1 MKGTKAHRLNYMKN
15 ILLPGLVLS
24 GAAGFSTGILIFLFK
39 YAVNCVIKLSDKI
52 YETARLH
59 PAGLLWLALGAA
71 VTGLLAELLLHF
83 FPILRGG
90 GIPTAI
96 TVLRGITPIK
106 WAANVFLLF
115 VSALLTFLCGIPLG
129 NEGPSV
135 QMGTAMGKGTVRAFA
150 KNHPAWERY
159 IMTGGA
165 CAGFAA
171 ATAAPLSGILFA
183 FEEAHRRFSPMIFI
197 TSACSVITGTAIS
210 YHLCSITN
218 TRFSLFELEGV
229 SPMPLQYAWC
239 ALFIGVACGLGAA
252 VFTKAYNA
260 VGKLISAKLRSI
272 PFFVKTACIFVSVAV
287 IGYFMPFALGTGHD
301 LADEL
306 LLGKGVWYI
315 LILAF
320 CIRALLLFVAN
331 NSGITGG
338 LFVPTLAFGAIIGA
352 LCAIPL
358 TEAGILPKEYFSVAV
373 AVGMTSFMSASAR
386 TPLMSIAFAIEALS
400 GLENAL
406 PVILGAAIAYITV
419 ETLGV
424 TAFTDT
430 VIENKTEKAHK
441 GKTATVVEAELTV
454 KEDSFAVG
462 KEIHDIMWPPTCSV
476 LSVHREGVKHISPAL
491 AENDVLR
498 LHYLTYDNA
507 STAVQL
513 EAILGNQ
520 EMRII
525 EAHIQKNSDTVPEL

>member
-1 MKGTKAHRLNYMKN
+1 MKITKTHRVNYMKN

-24 GAAGFSTGILIFLFK
+24 GAAGFFTGILIFIFK
-39 YAVNCVIKLSDKI
+39 FTANWVFKLSDKL
-52 YETARLH
+52 YALARAY
-59 PAGLLWLALGAA
+59 PMGLLWLTLGAA
-71 VTGLLAELLLHF
+71 AIGLIAELILHF
-83 FPILRGG
+83 FPVLRGG

-96 TVLRGITPIK
+96 SVLRGITPIK

-115 VSALLTFLCGIPLG
+115 ASALLTFLCGIPLG

-135 QMGTAMGKGTVRAFA
+135 QMGTAIGKGTVQAFA
-150 KNHPAWERY
+150 KKHSAWERY

-197 TSACSVITGTAIS
+197 TSACSVVTGTAIS
-210 YHLCSITN
+210 YKLCRLTD
-218 TRFSLFELEGV
+218 TKFHLFELANTEA
-229 SPMPLQYAWC
+229 MPLRFAWV
-239 ALFIGVACGLGAA
+239 ALIIGITCGLAAA
-252 VFTKAYNA
+252 VFTKLYRA
-260 VGKLISAKLRSI
+260 VGQLIATKLRRI
-272 PFFVKTACIFVSVAV
+272 PFFVKTTCIFVSVAI
-287 IGYFMPFALGTGHD
+287 IGYFLPFALGTGHH
-301 LADEL
+301 LAEEL
-306 LLGKGVWYI
+306 LEGHGVWYV
-315 LILAF
+315 LIFAF
-320 CIRALLLFVAN
+320 VIRALLLFFAN

-358 TEAGILPKEYFSVAV
+358 SKLGLLPPEYFGIAI

-400 GLENAL
+400 GLSNAI
-406 PVILGAAIAYITV
+406 PVILGATIAYITV
-419 ETLGV
+419 ESLGI

-430 VIENKTEKAHK
+430 VVEKKAERAHR
-441 GKTATVVEAELTV
+441 GKTATVVETEMTV
-454 KEDSFAVG
+454 KEASFAVG
-462 KEIHDIMWPPTCSV
+462 KEIHDILWPPYCSV

-498 LHYLTYDNA
+498 LHYLTYDNEIT
-507 STAVQL
+507 SVQL
-513 EAILGNQ
+513 KAILGNQ
-520 EMRII
+520 DIKTI
-525 EAHIQKNSDTVPEL
+525 EAHIQDSSDSVPEA

>member
-1 MKGTKAHRLNYMKN
+1 MNGTKAHRTSYMKN

-24 GAAGFSTGILIFLFK
+24 GAAGFFTGILIFIFK
-39 YAVNCVIKLSDKI
+39 YAANYVFKLSDKI
-52 YETARLH
+52 YEAARLN
-59 PAGLLWLALGAA
+59 PLGIVWLALGAA
-71 VTGLLAELLLHF
+71 VVGLLAELILHF
-83 FPILRGG
+83 FPVLRGG

-96 TVLRGITPIK
+96 AVLRGITPIK

-115 VSALLTFLCGIPLG
+115 ISALLTFLCGIPLG

-135 QMGTAMGKGTVRAFA
+135 QMGTAMGKGTVQAFA
-150 KNHPAWERY
+150 KKHSAWERY

-171 ATAAPLSGILFA
+171 ATSAPLSGILFA

-197 TSACSVITGTAIS
+197 TSACSVITGTAVS
-210 YHLCSITN
+210 YDLCRITN
-218 TRFSLFELEGV
+218 TKFSLFELANVEK
-229 SPMPLQYAWC
+229 MPLKYAWC
-239 ALFIGVACGLGAA
+239 ALIIGVACGLAA
-252 VFTKAYNA
+252 AIFTKCYRA
-260 VGKLISAKLRSI
+260 VGKFLSTKLRRI

-287 IGYFMPFALGTGHD
+287 IGYFMPLALGTGHH

-306 LLGKGVWYI
+306 LEGHGVWYV

-320 CIRALLLFVAN
+320 IIRAMLLFIAN

-358 TEAGILPKEYFSVAV
+358 TRMGALPEELFTVAV

-400 GLENAL
+400 GLQNAI

-419 ETLGV
+419 ETLGI

-430 VIENKTEKAHK
+430 VVEKKAERAHR
-441 GKTATVVEAELTV
+441 GKTAIVIEAEMTV
-454 KEDSFAVG
+454 GNDAFAAG
-462 KEIHDIMWPPTCSV
+462 KEIHDVLWPPSCSI

-491 AENDVLR
+491 EAGDVLH
-498 LHYLTYDNA
+498 LHFSTYDKEQTVA
-507 STAVQL
+507 QL
-513 EAILGNQ
+513 FSILGEQ
-520 EMRII
+520 EMTVLSENTVDESI
-525 EAHIQKNSDTVPEL
+525 SVPEL